1 MLKTTFK
8 IFMLF
13 VLVTFVAVG
22 TGFATY
28 TITKNIMEEKSAV
41 LTETASVPDRYPVES
56 EDARESMASSHDE
69 PQPFEYY
76 LVRLEGDLLDVY
88 VSHGGK
94 EEFLYNK
101 EVYKNDLSQEDT
113 KMLIA
118 GVKLK
123 SASELTGF
131 IENFTS

>member
-1 MLKTTFK
+1 MFF
-8 IFMLF
+8 I
-13 VLVTFVAVG
+13 LVTFVAVG

-28 TITKNIMEEKSAV
+28 TITKNIMEEKASA
-41 LTETASVPDRYPVES
+41 LTEAASVPDRYPVEVQ
-56 EDARESMASSHDE
+56 ASTERVASGHDQ

-113 KMLIA
+113 EMLIA
-118 GVKLK
+118 GVKLQ

>member
-22 TGFATY
+22 TGVATF
-28 TITKNIMEEKSAV
+28 TVTKNIMEGKASQVSEAV
-41 LTETASVPDRYPVES
+41 SVHDKYPVES
-56 EDARESMASSHDE
+56 EPGQGNAASRSEDPE
-69 PQPFEYY
+69 RFEYY

-101 EVYKNDLSQEDT
+101 EVYKNDLSDEDK

>member
-22 TGFATY
+22 TGVATY
-28 TITKNIMEEKSAV
+28 TVTKNIMEEKASQV
-41 LTETASVPDRYPVES
+41 SETVSVPDKYPVES
-56 EDARESMASSHDE
+56 ESGQGSVARRSEDPE
-69 PQPFEYY
+69 RFEYY

-101 EVYKNDLSQEDT
+101 EVYKNDLSDEDK